1 MKKCPYC
8 NEEIQDDA
16 IKCRYCSESLVREKK
31 GPLPSDTVVFPKI
44 WPGYILGALFLIL
57 EVAVTIMIPQA
68 DQPKFLAWG
77 ILLSLIGLVYWCIC
91 LYKIHKVIFMMAD
104 NCYPIS
110 PGRAV
115 GFGFVPIYNLYWIF
129 KWSGEVINFVKTRSG
144 IKTEKPWA
152 IGLLLLIS
160 GMAGRIDGT
169 LWFLIDFGVLSY
181 LVRLLKRSLTA
192 NPEPAPYKSKTT
204 GVSSGATVA
213 IVFVCLIPIIGLLAA
228 IAIPNFI
235 RAREIASARACQ
247 AALQQIQGAKLA
259 WARDTGATPDAS
271 PAWQDLIPKY
281 LSKEPTCYKKGT
293 YYIGKV
299 SSYPTCGI
307 GNNNTTWA
315 EDDHILK

>member
-31 GPLPSDTVVFPKI
+31 GPLPSDTVAFPKI

-91 LYKIHKVIFMMAD
+91 LYKIHKAIFVVAD

-144 IKTEKPWA
+144 IKT
-152 IGLLLLIS
+152 
-160 GMAGRIDGT
+160 
-169 LWFLIDFGVLSY
+169 
-181 LVRLLKRSLTA
+181 
-192 NPEPAPYKSKTT
+192 
-204 GVSSGATVA
+204 
-213 IVFVCLIPIIGLLAA
+213 
-228 IAIPNFI
+228 
-235 RAREIASARACQ
+235 
-247 AALQQIQGAKLA
+247 
-259 WARDTGATPDAS
+259 
-271 PAWQDLIPKY
+271 
-281 LSKEPTCYKKGT
+281 
-293 YYIGKV
+293 
-299 SSYPTCGI
+299 
-307 GNNNTTWA
+307 
-315 EDDHILK
+315 